1 MKLKVIEYYNDSQ
14 LGKLM
19 KPDDIVE
26 VKTKKRA
33 AELEA
38 AKVAVIIEETDEVE
52 ETAEEKEGESNAEA

>member
-1 MKLKVIEYYNDSQ
+1 MKLKVIKHYNDSQ

-19 KPDDIVE
+19 KPDDVVE

-38 AKVAVIIEETDEVE
+38 AGVAVIIEEVE
-52 ETAEEKEGESNAEA
+52 SDAEA

>member
-19 KPDDIVE
+19 KPDDVVE

-38 AKVAVIIEETDEVE
+38 AGVAVIIEEVE
-52 ETAEEKEGESNAEA
+52 SDAEA